1 MNVNVICLSY
11 LYSAVSLTL
20 VREKRLIRIIY
31 YLFLF
36 FIVVFCWVFVGG
48 FVCFFVL
55 LFVLLLLF
63 VCLLFC
69 LFVVFV
75 VLLTTVFPRQT
86 RHAHIRTHECS
97 RVRLL

>member
-20 VREKRLIRIIY
+20 VREKRFIRIIY

-36 FIVVFCWVFVGG
+36 FIVVFCWGVCWG
-48 FVCFFVL
+48 FFYVVVCFV
-55 LFVLLLLF
+55 VVLF
-63 VCLLFC
+63 VCLLLFC

-75 VLLTTVFPRQT
+75 VLLTTVFPDKPDT
-86 RHAHIRTHECS
+86 RTYERTNAHVSACFD
-97 RVRLL
+97 